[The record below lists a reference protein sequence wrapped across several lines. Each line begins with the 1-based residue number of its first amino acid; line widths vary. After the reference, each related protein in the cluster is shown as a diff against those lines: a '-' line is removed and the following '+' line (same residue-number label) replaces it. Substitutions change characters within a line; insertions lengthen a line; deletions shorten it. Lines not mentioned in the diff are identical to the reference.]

1 MISYKRIYRASNAE
15 LISQKKTRII
25 SIILLAFAGLIY
37 GCGSYSKS
45 NWVEPSYLA
54 VFIYFT
60 ALVPLFACCVSVFK
74 DMHDIP
80 SADVSMSMPLSGI
93 ERYFSKILTIVR
105 AWLVPFLISA
115 AGAFLL
121 SAIFGGSHNSNK
133 YRYSGVIPYSV
144 SYHPDVMMK
153 YNLQMFLWFM
163 AAVLFIISVTSV
175 CQCCIGAKAESRYLP
190 VMLMTALSIFVPAVY
205 AFITDH
211 FADVSLSDYFDD
223 YSSLFYVW
231 TFSAIFA
238 EFDSLK
244 NVLLMILNCLIS
256 AGVIISGAFI
266 CRKRDART
274 VGRPIVFRLF
284 FEIIMAVTLTLFFL
298 MMHVGSGSL
307 SGSLVV
313 LFLGW
318 LGSIILRIVVSRKNF
333 SFSKIGIWTAMFAAY
348 YVLFL
353 VFMYIAFITGGF
365 GAICKTP
372 SADAYDGSNVI
383 IVIDVDEMGL
393 DGYFSDYCSA
403 KFEKSLRN
411 SGRDEVM
418 SFVDSV
424 SKTAAKQNRL
434 PGIFTYEMFG
444 SKINYYRCAVRV
456 ELRDGENNYSSR
468 IYWISFYV
476 SDSGRHEIIELTKA
490 MGGEFDED

>member
-1 MISYKRIYRASNAE
+1 MISYKRIYRASDAE

-37 GCGSYSKS
+37 GYETASRGDSA
-45 NWVEPSYLA
+45 NPSYLA

-60 ALVPLFACCVSVFK
+60 ALVPLFACCVSVFR

-80 SADVSMSMPLSGI
+80 SADVSMSMPLNGI
-93 ERYFSKILTIVR
+93 ERYFSKILTVVR

-121 SAIFGGSHNSNK
+121 SAIFGGSH
-133 YRYSGVIPYSV
+133 YSYSYGERV
-144 SYHPDVMMK
+144 SYDRSYHPEVMMK
-153 YNLQMFLWFM
+153 YNLQLFLWFM
-163 AAVLFIISVTSV
+163 AAVLFIISVTAV

-190 VMLMTALSIFVPAVY
+190 VMLMTALSIFTPAMY
-205 AFITDH
+205 GFITDH
-211 FADVSLSDYFDD
+211 FADVSLSDYSAD

-231 TFSAIFA
+231 TFSALFA
-238 EFDSLK
+238 EFDNLK

-256 AGVIISGAFI
+256 AGVIIGGAFI

-298 MMHVGSGSL
+298 IMHVSSGSI
-307 SGSLVV
+307 VV

-333 SFSKIGIWTAMFAAY
+333 SFSKVGIWTGMFAAY

-353 VFMYIAFITGGF
+353 VFMYIAFVTGGF
-365 GAICKTP
+365 GAIYKTP
-372 SADAYDGSNVI
+372 SADVYENDANAYIS
-383 IVIDVDEMGL
+383 VDFDRMGY
-393 DGYFSDYCSA
+393 DDYFTGYCSTDL
-403 KFEKSLRN
+403 EKSMKN
-411 SGRDEVM
+411 GGREEVRK
-418 SFVDSV
+418 FVDSV
-424 SKTAAKQNRL
+424 SKIAAKQNRL
-434 PGIFTYEMFG
+434 PGVFTYEMFG
-444 SKINYYRCAVRV
+444 GNVDYYRCTVRV
-456 ELRDGENNYSSR
+456 SLKDSEYDYKGR
-468 IYWISFYV
+468 IYRINFYV
-476 SDSGRHEIIELTKA
+476 SDSGRNEIIELTKS
-490 MGGEFDED
+490 MGGEFDVY

>member
-60 ALVPLFACCVSVFK
+60 ALVPLFACCVSVFR

-105 AWLVPFLISA
+105 TWLVPFLISA

-121 SAIFGGSHNSNK
+121 SAIFGGSH
-133 YRYSGVIPYSV
+133 YSYSYSERV
-144 SYHPDVMMK
+144 TYDRIYHPEVMMK

-163 AAVLFIISVTSV
+163 AAVLFIISVTAV

-256 AGVIISGAFI
+256 AGVIIGGAFI

-274 VGRPIVFRLF
+274 VGRPIVFRFF

-298 MMHVGSGSL
+298 IMHVSSGN
-307 SGSLVV
+307 LVV

-333 SFSKIGIWTAMFAAY
+333 SFSKIGIWTVMFAAY

-365 GAICKTP
+365 GAIYKTP
-372 SADAYDGSNVI
+372 SSDAYDGSNVI
-383 IVIDVDEMGL
+383 IGINIDKMDL
-393 DGYFSDYCSA
+393 DGYFSDYCSV
-403 KFEKSLRN
+403 KLEKSLRN

-434 PGIFTYEMFG
+434 PGIFTYEMFD
-444 SKINYYRCAVRV
+444 SKINYYRCAVSV
-456 ELRDGENNYSSR
+456 NLRDGENNYSSR
-468 IYWISFYV
+468 IYRINFYV

>member
-1 MISYKRIYRASNAE
+1 MISYKRIYKASDAE

-37 GCGSYSKS
+37 GCGTSSLGDRAD
-45 NWVEPSYLA
+45 PSYLA

-60 ALVPLFACCVSVFK
+60 ALVPLFSCCVSVFK

-105 AWLVPFLISA
+105 TWLVPFLISA

-133 YRYSGVIPYSV
+133 YRYSGVVPYSV
-144 SYHPDVMMK
+144 SYHPEVMMK

-163 AAVLFIISVTSV
+163 AAVLFMISVTAV

-256 AGVIISGAFI
+256 AGVIIGGAFI

-298 MMHVGSGSL
+298 MMHVG
-307 SGSLVV
+307 
-313 LFLGW
+313 
-318 LGSIILRIVVSRKNF
+318 
-333 SFSKIGIWTAMFAAY
+333 
-348 YVLFL
+348 
-353 VFMYIAFITGGF
+353 
-365 GAICKTP
+365 
-372 SADAYDGSNVI
+372 
-383 IVIDVDEMGL
+383 
-393 DGYFSDYCSA
+393 
-403 KFEKSLRN
+403 
-411 SGRDEVM
+411 
-418 SFVDSV
+418 
-424 SKTAAKQNRL
+424 
-434 PGIFTYEMFG
+434 
-444 SKINYYRCAVRV
+444 
-456 ELRDGENNYSSR
+456 
-468 IYWISFYV
+468 
-476 SDSGRHEIIELTKA
+476 
-490 MGGEFDED
+490 

>member
-1 MISYKRIYRASNAE
+1 MISYKRIYKASDAE

-37 GCGSYSKS
+37 GCGTSSLGDRAD
-45 NWVEPSYLA
+45 PSYLA

-60 ALVPLFACCVSVFK
+60 ALVPLFSCCVSVFK

-121 SAIFGGSHNSNK
+121 SAIFGGSH
-133 YRYSGVIPYSV
+133 YYYSFDERMTYDR
-144 SYHPDVMMK
+144 SYHPEVMMK

-163 AAVLFIISVTSV
+163 AAVLFIISVTAV

-256 AGVIISGAFI
+256 AGVIIGGAFI

-274 VGRPIVFRLF
+274 VGRPIVFKLF

-298 MMHVGSGSL
+298 IMHVGSGN
-307 SGSLVV
+307 LVV

-333 SFSKIGIWTAMFAAY
+333 SFSKIGVWTGMFAVY

-365 GAICKTP
+365 GAIYKTP

-383 IVIDVDEMGL
+383 IGIDIDEIGL
-393 DGYFSDYCSA
+393 DGYFSDHCSA
-403 KFEKSLRN
+403 KLEKSLRN

-444 SKINYYRCAVRV
+444 GKRNYYRCAVSV
-456 ELRDGENNYSSR
+456 NLRDGENNYSSR
-468 IYWISFYV
+468 IYRISFYV
-476 SDSGRHEIIELTKA
+476 SDSGRHDIVELTKSL
-490 MGGEFDED
+490 GGEFTVY

>member
-1 MISYKRIYRASNAE
+1 MISYKRIYKASDAE

-37 GCGSYSKS
+37 GCGTSSLGDRAD
-45 NWVEPSYLA
+45 PSYLA

-60 ALVPLFACCVSVFK
+60 ALVPLFSCCVSVFK

-105 AWLVPFLISA
+105 TWLVPFLISA

-121 SAIFGGSHNSNK
+121 SAIFGGSH
-133 YRYSGVIPYSV
+133 YYYSYGERVTYDR
-144 SYHPDVMMK
+144 SYHPEVMMK

-163 AAVLFIISVTSV
+163 AAVLFIISVTAV

-256 AGVIISGAFI
+256 AGVIIGGAFI

-307 SGSLVV
+307 VV

-333 SFSKIGIWTAMFAAY
+333 SFSKIGIWTGMFAVY

-365 GAICKTP
+365 GAIYKTP
-372 SADAYDGSNVI
+372 SADEYNGSNVKI
-383 IVIDVDEMGL
+383 SVDINRINRHM
-393 DGYFSDYCSA
+393 DYTDYYSADFS
-403 KFEKSLRN
+403 KPMKN
-411 SGRDEVM
+411 GGREEVM
-418 SFVDSV
+418 SFVESV
-424 SKTAAKQNRL
+424 SKTAAKQNRM
-434 PGIFTYEMFG
+434 PGVYSYEMFG
-444 SKINYYRCAVRV
+444 GDLNCYECTVR
-456 ELRDGENNYSSR
+456 LTSRDNENSSR
-468 IYWISFYV
+468 RFYRV
-476 SDSGRHEIIELTKA
+476 NFYITENDKNEIIELTKSL
-490 MGGEFDED
+490 GGEFTVY

>member
-1 MISYKRIYRASNAE
+1 MISYKRIYRASDAE

-37 GCGSYSKS
+37 GCGTSSLGDRAD
-45 NWVEPSYLA
+45 PSYLA

-60 ALVPLFACCVSVFK
+60 ALVPLFSCCVSVFK

-105 AWLVPFLISA
+105 TWLLPFLISA

-121 SAIFGGSHNSNK
+121 SAIFGGSH
-133 YRYSGVIPYSV
+133 YYYSFDERMTYDR
-144 SYHPDVMMK
+144 SYHPEVMMK

-163 AAVLFIISVTSV
+163 AAVLFIISVTAV

-190 VMLMTALSIFVPAVY
+190 VILMTALSIFVPAVY

-274 VGRPIVFRLF
+274 VGRPIVFKLF

-298 MMHVGSGSL
+298 IMHVGSGN
-307 SGSLVV
+307 LVV

-333 SFSKIGIWTAMFAAY
+333 SFSKIGVWTGMFAVY

-365 GAICKTP
+365 GAIYKTP

-383 IVIDVDEMGL
+383 IGIDIDEIGL
-393 DGYFSDYCSA
+393 DGYFSDHCSA
-403 KFEKSLRN
+403 KLEKSLRN

-444 SKINYYRCAVRV
+444 GKRNYYRCAVSV
-456 ELRDGENNYSSR
+456 NLRDGENNYSSR
-468 IYWISFYV
+468 IYRISFYV
-476 SDSGRHEIIELTKA
+476 SDSGRHDIVELTKSL
-490 MGGEFDED
+490 GGEFTVY

>member
-1 MISYKRIYRASNAE
+1 MISYKRIYKASNAE
-15 LISQKKTRII
+15 LISQKKTRVI

-37 GCGSYSKS
+37 GCGTASRGD
-45 NWVEPSYLA
+45 NTDPSYLA

-93 ERYFSKILTIVR
+93 ERYFSKILTVVR

-115 AGAFLL
+115 AGAFLI
-121 SAIFGGSHNSNK
+121 SAIFGGS
-133 YRYSGVIPYSV
+133 RYSYDYGDRLTYEKT
-144 SYHPDVMMK
+144 YHPEVLMK

-163 AAVLFIISVTSV
+163 TAVLFIISATAV

-190 VMLMTALSIFVPAVY
+190 VMLMAALSIFVPAVY
-205 AFITDH
+205 AFINEH
-211 FADVSLSDYFDD
+211 FSDVSLTDNYND
-223 YSSLFYVW
+223 YSSVFYIW
-231 TFSAIFA
+231 TFSALAA

-244 NVLLMILNCLIS
+244 NVLLMLLNCLIS
-256 AGVIISGAFI
+256 AGVIIGGAFI

-298 MMHVGSGSL
+298 IMHVSPGNFAA
-307 SGSLVV
+307 

-318 LGSIILRIVVSRKNF
+318 LGSIILRTVVSRKNF

-353 VFMYIAFITGGF
+353 VFMYIAFLTGGF
-365 GAICKTP
+365 GAIYRTP
-372 SADAYDGSNVI
+372 SADAYNGGNVNISVDFEI
-383 IVIDVDEMGL
+383 INNNR
-393 DGYFSDYCSA
+393 FSDYCSA
-403 KFEKSLRN
+403 DFKMSLKN
-411 SGRDEVM
+411 GGRENVM

-424 SKTAAKQNRL
+424 SKTAAKQNRI
-434 PGIFTYEMFG
+434 PGVFTYEMFG
-444 SKINYYRCAVRV
+444 GSPDFYRCSVRV
-456 ELRDGENNYSSR
+456 KQYDIADGYSGSR
-468 IYWISFYV
+468 IYRISFYV
-476 SDSGRHEIIELTKA
+476 TDSGKHEITELTKS
-490 MGGEFDED
+490 MGGDFSAE

>member
-1 MISYKRIYRASNAE
+1 MISYKRIYKASDAE

-37 GCGSYSKS
+37 GCGTSSLGDRAD
-45 NWVEPSYLA
+45 PSYLA

-60 ALVPLFACCVSVFK
+60 ALVPLFSCCVSVFK

-105 AWLVPFLISA
+105 TWLVPFLISA

-121 SAIFGGSHNSNK
+121 SAIFGGSH
-133 YRYSGVIPYSV
+133 YYYSFDERMTYDR
-144 SYHPDVMMK
+144 SYHPEVMMK

-163 AAVLFIISVTSV
+163 AAVLFMISVTAV

-256 AGVIISGAFI
+256 AGVIIGGAFI

-333 SFSKIGIWTAMFAAY
+333 SFSKIGIWTGMFAVY

-353 VFMYIAFITGGF
+353 VFMYIAFVTGGF
-365 GAICKTP
+365 GAIYKTP

-383 IVIDVDEMGL
+383 IGIDIDEIGL
-393 DGYFSDYCSA
+393 DGYFSDHCSA
-403 KFEKSLRN
+403 KLEKSLRN

-444 SKINYYRCAVRV
+444 GKRNYYRCAVSV
-456 ELRDGENNYSSR
+456 NLRDGENNYSSR
-468 IYWISFYV
+468 IYRINFYV

-490 MGGEFDED
+490 MGGEFDVY

>member
-1 MISYKRIYRASNAE
+1 MISYKRIYKASDAE

-37 GCGSYSKS
+37 GCGTSSLGDRAD
-45 NWVEPSYLA
+45 PSYLA

-60 ALVPLFACCVSVFK
+60 ALVPLFSCCVSVFK

-105 AWLVPFLISA
+105 TWLVPFLISA

-121 SAIFGGSHNSNK
+121 SAIFGGSH
-133 YRYSGVIPYSV
+133 YYYSYGERVTYDR
-144 SYHPDVMMK
+144 SYHPEVMMK

-163 AAVLFIISVTSV
+163 AAVLFMISVTAV

-190 VMLMTALSIFVPAVY
+190 VMLMTALSIFIPAVY

-284 FEIIMAVTLTLFFL
+284 FEIIMAVTLTLFFIL
-298 MMHVGSGSL
+298 VHVSSGNL
-307 SGSLVV
+307 FV

-333 SFSKIGIWTAMFAAY
+333 SLSKIGEWTGMFAVY

-365 GAICKTP
+365 GAIYKTP
-372 SADAYDGSNVI
+372 SADEYNGSNVKI
-383 IVIDVDEMGL
+383 SVDINRINRHM
-393 DGYFSDYCSA
+393 DYTDYYSADFS
-403 KFEKSLRN
+403 KPMKN
-411 SGRDEVM
+411 GGREEVM
-418 SFVDSV
+418 SFVESV
-424 SKTAAKQNRL
+424 SKTAAKQNRM
-434 PGIFTYEMFG
+434 PGVYSYEMFG
-444 SKINYYRCAVRV
+444 GDLNCYECTVR
-456 ELRDGENNYSSR
+456 LTSRDNENSSR
-468 IYWISFYV
+468 RFYRV
-476 SDSGRHEIIELTKA
+476 NFYITENDKNEIIELTKSL
-490 MGGEFDED
+490 GGEFTAY

>member
-1 MISYKRIYRASNAE
+1 MISYKRIYKASDAE
-15 LISQKKTRII
+15 LISQKKTCII

-37 GCGSYSKS
+37 GCGTSSLGDRAD
-45 NWVEPSYLA
+45 PSYLA

-60 ALVPLFACCVSVFK
+60 ALVPLFSCCVSVFK

-105 AWLVPFLISA
+105 TWLVPFLISA

-121 SAIFGGSHNSNK
+121 SAIFGGSH
-133 YRYSGVIPYSV
+133 YYYSYGERVTYDR
-144 SYHPDVMMK
+144 SYHPEVMMK

-163 AAVLFIISVTSV
+163 AAVLFIISVTAV

-256 AGVIISGAFI
+256 AGVIIGGAFI

-307 SGSLVV
+307 VV

-333 SFSKIGIWTAMFAAY
+333 SFSKIGIWTGMFAVY

-365 GAICKTP
+365 GAIYKTP
-372 SADAYDGSNVI
+372 SADEYNGSNVKI
-383 IVIDVDEMGL
+383 SVDINRINRHM
-393 DGYFSDYCSA
+393 DYTDYYSADFS
-403 KFEKSLRN
+403 KPMKN
-411 SGRDEVM
+411 GGREEVM
-418 SFVDSV
+418 SFVESV
-424 SKTAAKQNRL
+424 SKTAAKQNRM
-434 PGIFTYEMFG
+434 PGVYSYEMFG
-444 SKINYYRCAVRV
+444 GDLNCYECTVR
-456 ELRDGENNYSSR
+456 LTSRDNENSSR
-468 IYWISFYV
+468 RFYRV
-476 SDSGRHEIIELTKA
+476 NFYITESGKDEIMELTKSL
-490 MGGEFDED
+490 GGEFTVY

>member
-1 MISYKRIYRASNAE
+1 MISYKRIYRASSAE

-25 SIILLAFAGLIY
+25 SIILLAFAGVIY
-37 GCGSYSKS
+37 GFDSSSRGDR
-45 NWVEPSYLA
+45 VDPSYLA
-54 VFIYFT
+54 VFLYFT
-60 ALVPLFACCVSVFK
+60 ALVPLFSCCVSVFK

-105 AWLVPFLISA
+105 TWLVPFLISA

-121 SAIFGGSHNSNK
+121 SAIFGGSH
-133 YRYSGVIPYSV
+133 YYYSFDERMTYEN
-144 SYHPDVMMK
+144 SYHPEVMMK

-163 AAVLFIISVTSV
+163 AAVLFIISVTAV

-256 AGVIISGAFI
+256 AGVIIGGAFI

-274 VGRPIVFRLF
+274 VGRPIVFKLF

-298 MMHVGSGSL
+298 IMHVGSGN
-307 SGSLVV
+307 LVV

-333 SFSKIGIWTAMFAAY
+333 SFSKIGVWTGMFAVY

-365 GAICKTP
+365 GAIYKTP

-383 IVIDVDEMGL
+383 IGIDIDEIGL
-393 DGYFSDYCSA
+393 DGYFSDHCSA
-403 KFEKSLRN
+403 KLEKSLRN

-444 SKINYYRCAVRV
+444 GKRNYYRCAVSV
-456 ELRDGENNYSSR
+456 NLRDGENNYSSR
-468 IYWISFYV
+468 IYRISFYV
-476 SDSGRHEIIELTKA
+476 SDSGRHDIVELTKSL
-490 MGGEFDED
+490 GGEFTVY

>member
-1 MISYKRIYRASNAE
+1 MISYKRIYRASDAE

-37 GCGSYSKS
+37 GCDSYSWGS
-45 NWVEPSYLA
+45 RATPSGLA

-80 SADVSMSMPLSGI
+80 SADVSMSMPLSGT

-115 AGAFLL
+115 AGAFLI
-121 SAIFGGSHNSNK
+121 SAIFGGSHNS
-133 YRYSGVIPYSV
+133 YSYSERV
-144 SYHPDVMMK
+144 TYDRSYHPEVMMK

-163 AAVLFIISVTSV
+163 AAVLFIISVTAV

-190 VMLMTALSIFVPAVY
+190 VMLMTALSIFIPAVY

-211 FADVSLSDYFDD
+211 FANVSLSDYSDD

-256 AGVIISGAFI
+256 AGVIIGGAFI

-298 MMHVGSGSL
+298 ILHVSW
-307 SGSLVV
+307 GSLVV

-333 SFSKIGIWTAMFAAY
+333 SFSKVGIWTAMFAAY

-365 GAICKTP
+365 GAIYKTP

-383 IVIDVDEMGL
+383 IGIDIDEMGL

-403 KFEKSLRN
+403 KLEKSLRN

-444 SKINYYRCAVRV
+444 GKRNYYRCAVSV
-456 ELRDGENNYSSR
+456 NLRDGENNYSSR
-468 IYWISFYV
+468 IYRISFYV

-490 MGGEFDED
+490 IGGEFTEN

>member
-1 MISYKRIYRASNAE
+1 MISYKRIYTASDAE

-80 SADVSMSMPLSGI
+80 SADVSMSMPLNGI
-93 ERYFSKILTIVR
+93 ERYFSKILTVVR
-105 AWLVPFLISA
+105 VWLVPFLISA

-121 SAIFGGSHNSNK
+121 SAIFGGSH
-133 YRYSGVIPYSV
+133 YSYSYGERV
-144 SYHPDVMMK
+144 TYDRIYHPEVMMK

-163 AAVLFIISVTSV
+163 AAVLFMISVTAV

-211 FADVSLSDYFDD
+211 FANVSLSDYFDD

-256 AGVIISGAFI
+256 AGVIIGGAFI

-274 VGRPIVFRLF
+274 VGRPIVFRFF

-298 MMHVGSGSL
+298 IMHVSSGN
-307 SGSLVV
+307 LVV

-333 SFSKIGIWTAMFAAY
+333 SFSKIGIWTVMFAAY

-365 GAICKTP
+365 GAIYKTP

-383 IVIDVDEMGL
+383 ISIDIDEMGL

-403 KFEKSLRN
+403 KLEKSLRN

-444 SKINYYRCAVRV
+444 GKRNYYRCAVSV
-456 ELRDGENNYSSR
+456 NLRDGENNYSSR

-476 SDSGRHEIIELTKA
+476 SDSGRHEIVELTKSL
-490 MGGEFDED
+490 GGEFTVY

>member
-1 MISYKRIYRASNAE
+1 MISYKRIYKASDAE

-25 SIILLAFAGLIY
+25 SIILLAFAGVIY
-37 GCGSYSKS
+37 GFDSASRGDRAD
-45 NWVEPSYLA
+45 PSYLA

-60 ALVPLFACCVSVFK
+60 ALVPLFSCCVSVFK

-105 AWLVPFLISA
+105 TWLLPFLISA

-121 SAIFGGSHNSNK
+121 SAIFGGSH
-133 YRYSGVIPYSV
+133 YYYSYGERVTYDR
-144 SYHPDVMMK
+144 SYHPEVMMK

-163 AAVLFIISVTSV
+163 AAVLFIISVTAV

-256 AGVIISGAFI
+256 AGVIIGGAFI

-333 SFSKIGIWTAMFAAY
+333 SFSKIGIWTGMFAVY

-365 GAICKTP
+365 GAIYKTP

-383 IVIDVDEMGL
+383 IGIDIDEMGL

-403 KFEKSLRN
+403 KLEKSLRN
-411 SGRDEVM
+411 GGREEVK

-444 SKINYYRCAVRV
+444 GKRNYYRCAVSV
-456 ELRDGENNYSSR
+456 NLKDGEKNYSSR
-468 IYWISFYV
+468 IYRINFYV

-490 MGGEFDED
+490 MGGEFDVY

>member
-1 MISYKRIYRASNAE
+1 MISYKRIYKASDAE

-37 GCGSYSKS
+37 GCGTSSLGDRAD
-45 NWVEPSYLA
+45 PSYLA

-60 ALVPLFACCVSVFK
+60 ALVPLFSCCVSVFK

-105 AWLVPFLISA
+105 TWLVPFLISA

-121 SAIFGGSHNSNK
+121 SAIFGGSH
-133 YRYSGVIPYSV
+133 YYYSYGERVTYDR
-144 SYHPDVMMK
+144 SYHPEVMMK

-163 AAVLFIISVTSV
+163 AAVLFIISVTAV

-190 VMLMTALSIFVPAVY
+190 VMLMTALSIFIPAVY

-256 AGVIISGAFI
+256 AGVIIGGAFI

-307 SGSLVV
+307 VV

-333 SFSKIGIWTAMFAAY
+333 SFSKIGIWTGMFAVY

-365 GAICKTP
+365 GAIYKTP
-372 SADAYDGSNVI
+372 SADEYNGSNVKI
-383 IVIDVDEMGL
+383 SVDINRINRHM
-393 DGYFSDYCSA
+393 DYTDYYSADFS
-403 KFEKSLRN
+403 KPMKN
-411 SGRDEVM
+411 GGREEVM
-418 SFVDSV
+418 SFVESV
-424 SKTAAKQNRL
+424 SKTAAKQNRM
-434 PGIFTYEMFG
+434 PGVYSYEMFG
-444 SKINYYRCAVRV
+444 GDLNCYECTVR
-456 ELRDGENNYSSR
+456 LTSRDNENSSR
-468 IYWISFYV
+468 RFYRV
-476 SDSGRHEIIELTKA
+476 NFYITESGKDEIMELTKSL
-490 MGGEFDED
+490 GGEFTVY

>member
-1 MISYKRIYRASNAE
+1 MISYKRIYRASSAE

-25 SIILLAFAGLIY
+25 SIILLAFAGVIY
-37 GCGSYSKS
+37 GFDSASRGDRAD
-45 NWVEPSYLA
+45 PSYLA
-54 VFIYFT
+54 VFLYFT
-60 ALVPLFACCVSVFK
+60 ALVPLFSCCVSVFK

-93 ERYFSKILTIVR
+93 ERYFSKILTVVR
-105 AWLVPFLISA
+105 TWLVPFLISA

-121 SAIFGGSHNSNK
+121 SAMFGGSH
-133 YRYSGVIPYSV
+133 YSYSFDERMTYENT
-144 SYHPDVMMK
+144 YHPEVMMK

-163 AAVLFIISVTSV
+163 AAVLFMISVTAV

-211 FADVSLSDYFDD
+211 FADVSISDYFSDF
-223 YSSLFYVW
+223 SSLFYVW
-231 TFSAIFA
+231 TFSAVFA

-256 AGVIISGAFI
+256 AGVIIGGAFI

-274 VGRPIVFRLF
+274 VGKPIVFKAF
-284 FEIIMAVTLTLFFL
+284 FEIIMAVTLTLFFIL
-298 MMHVGSGSL
+298 VHVSSGNL
-307 SGSLVV
+307 FV

-333 SFSKIGIWTAMFAAY
+333 SFSKIGVWTGMFAVY

-353 VFMYIAFITGGF
+353 VFMYIAFLTGGF

-372 SADAYDGSNVI
+372 SADAFGGNNATIRVD
-383 IVIDVDEMGL
+383 IDNYSGH
-393 DGYFSDYCSA
+393 GFYSDYCSA
-403 KFEKSLRN
+403 DFDKSLAN
-411 SGRDEVM
+411 GGRDEVM
-418 SFVDSV
+418 SFIDSV
-424 SKTAAKQNRL
+424 SKTAAKQSRI
-434 PGIFTYEMFG
+434 PGVFSYEMFG
-444 SKINYYRCAVRV
+444 GKPNFYKCTVSVYADSSKYF
-456 ELRDGENNYSSR
+456 YSSVVYR
-468 IYWISFYV
+468 ITFYV
-476 SDSGRHEIIELTKA
+476 TDSGRHDITEITRSIGRKFSA
-490 MGGEFDED
+490 D

>member
-1 MISYKRIYRASNAE
+1 MISYKRIYKASDAE

-37 GCGSYSKS
+37 GCGTSSLGDRAD
-45 NWVEPSYLA
+45 PSYLA

-60 ALVPLFACCVSVFK
+60 ALVPLFSCCVSVFK

-121 SAIFGGSHNSNK
+121 SAIFGGSH
-133 YRYSGVIPYSV
+133 YYYSFDERMTYDR
-144 SYHPDVMMK
+144 SYHPEVMMK

-163 AAVLFIISVTSV
+163 AAVLFIISVTAV

-274 VGRPIVFRLF
+274 VGRPIVFKLF

-298 MMHVGSGSL
+298 IMHVGSGN
-307 SGSLVV
+307 LVV

-333 SFSKIGIWTAMFAAY
+333 SFSKIGVWTGMFAVY

-365 GAICKTP
+365 GAIYKTP

-383 IVIDVDEMGL
+383 IGIDIDEIGL
-393 DGYFSDYCSA
+393 DGYFSDHCSA
-403 KFEKSLRN
+403 KLEKSLRN

-444 SKINYYRCAVRV
+444 GKRNYYRCAVSV
-456 ELRDGENNYSSR
+456 NLRDGENNYSSR
-468 IYWISFYV
+468 IYRISFYV
-476 SDSGRHEIIELTKA
+476 SDSGRHDIVELTKSL
-490 MGGEFDED
+490 GGEFTVY

>member
-1 MISYKRIYRASNAE
+1 MISYKRIYKASNAE

-25 SIILLAFAGLIY
+25 SIILFAFAGLIY
-37 GCGSYSKS
+37 GFGTSSCGSNAY
-45 NWVEPSYLA
+45 PSYLA

-60 ALVPLFACCVSVFK
+60 ALVPLFSCCVSVFK

-93 ERYFSKILTIVR
+93 ERYFSKILTVAR
-105 AWLVPFLISA
+105 AWLLPFLISA

-121 SAIFGGSHNSNK
+121 SAFFGGRYNSYVYGEMMTYEK
-133 YRYSGVIPYSV
+133 
-144 SYHPDVMMK
+144 SYHPEVMMK
-153 YNLQMFLWFM
+153 YNLQLFLWFM
-163 AAVLFIISVTSV
+163 AVVLFIISVTAV

-190 VMLMTALSIFVPAVY
+190 VMLMTALSIFVPAMY

-256 AGVIISGAFI
+256 AGIIIGGAFI

-298 MMHVGSGSL
+298 MMHVSSGN
-307 SGSLVV
+307 LVV

-333 SFSKIGIWTAMFAAY
+333 SFSKIGIWTGMFAVY

-353 VFMYIAFITGGF
+353 VFMYIAFVTGGF
-365 GAICKTP
+365 GAIYKTP
-372 SADAYDGSNVI
+372 SADVYNNSNAYI
-383 IVIDVDEMGL
+383 IVDFDKMDYDDHFFKG
-393 DGYFSDYCSA
+393 YCSA
-403 KFEKSLRN
+403 GLEKSLKN
-411 SGRDEVM
+411 SGKEEVM

-434 PGIFTYEMFG
+434 PGVFTYEMFG
-444 SKINYYRCAVRV
+444 GRINYYRCTVRV
-456 ELRDGENNYSSR
+456 NLNDSGYDYIGR
-468 IYWISFYV
+468 IYRINFYV

>member
-1 MISYKRIYRASNAE
+1 MISYKRIYKASDAE

-60 ALVPLFACCVSVFK
+60 ALVPLFSCCVSVFK

-105 AWLVPFLISA
+105 TWLVPFLISA

-133 YRYSGVIPYSV
+133 YRYSGVVPYSV
-144 SYHPDVMMK
+144 SYHPEVMMK

-163 AAVLFIISVTSV
+163 AAVLFMISVTAV

-256 AGVIISGAFI
+256 AGVIIGGAFI

-333 SFSKIGIWTAMFAAY
+333 SFSKIGIWTGMFAVY

-353 VFMYIAFITGGF
+353 VFMYIAFVTGGF
-365 GAICKTP
+365 GAIYKTP
-372 SADAYDGSNVI
+372 SADEYNGSNVKI
-383 IVIDVDEMGL
+383 SVDINRINRHM
-393 DGYFSDYCSA
+393 DYTDYYSADFS
-403 KFEKSLRN
+403 KPMKN
-411 SGRDEVM
+411 GGREEVM
-418 SFVDSV
+418 SFVESV
-424 SKTAAKQNRL
+424 SKTAAKQNRM
-434 PGIFTYEMFG
+434 PGVYSYEMFG
-444 SKINYYRCAVRV
+444 GDLNCYECTVR
-456 ELRDGENNYSSR
+456 LTSRDNENSSR
-468 IYWISFYV
+468 RFYRV
-476 SDSGRHEIIELTKA
+476 NFYITESGKDEIMELTKSL
-490 MGGEFDED
+490 GGEFTVY

>member
-1 MISYKRIYRASNAE
+1 MISYKRIYKASDAE

-37 GCGSYSKS
+37 GCGTSSLGDRAD
-45 NWVEPSYLA
+45 PSYLA

-60 ALVPLFACCVSVFK
+60 ALVPLFSCCVSVFK

-121 SAIFGGSHNSNK
+121 SAIFGGSH
-133 YRYSGVIPYSV
+133 YYYSFDERMTYDR
-144 SYHPDVMMK
+144 SYHPEVMMK

-163 AAVLFIISVTSV
+163 AAVLFIISVTAV

-256 AGVIISGAFI
+256 AGVIIGGAFI

-274 VGRPIVFRLF
+274 VGRPIVFKLF

-298 MMHVGSGSL
+298 IMHVGSGN
-307 SGSLVV
+307 LVV

-333 SFSKIGIWTAMFAAY
+333 SFSKIGVWTGMFAVY

-365 GAICKTP
+365 GTIYKTP

-383 IVIDVDEMGL
+383 IGIDIDEIGL
-393 DGYFSDYCSA
+393 DGYFSDHCSA
-403 KFEKSLRN
+403 KLEKSLRN

-444 SKINYYRCAVRV
+444 GKRNYYRCAVSV
-456 ELRDGENNYSSR
+456 NLRDGENNYSSR
-468 IYWISFYV
+468 IYRISFYV
-476 SDSGRHEIIELTKA
+476 SDSGRHDIVELTKSL
-490 MGGEFDED
+490 GGEFTVY

>member
-1 MISYKRIYRASNAE
+1 MISYKRIYKASDAE

-25 SIILLAFAGLIY
+25 SIILLAFAGIIY
-37 GCGSYSKS
+37 GFDTASRGDSTD
-45 NWVEPSYLA
+45 PSYLA

-80 SADVSMSMPLSGI
+80 SADVSMSMPLNGI
-93 ERYFSKILTIVR
+93 ERYFSKILTVVR
-105 AWLVPFLISA
+105 VWLVPFLISA

-133 YRYSGVIPYSV
+133 YRYSEVIPYSV
-144 SYHPDVMMK
+144 SYHPEVMMK

-163 AAVLFIISVTSV
+163 AAVLFMISVTAV

-223 YSSLFYVW
+223 YSSLFYIW

-274 VGRPIVFRLF
+274 VGRPIVFKLF

-298 MMHVGSGSL
+298 IMHVGSGN
-307 SGSLVV
+307 LVV

-333 SFSKIGIWTAMFAAY
+333 SFSKIGVWTAMFAAY

-365 GAICKTP
+365 GAIYKTP
-372 SADAYDGSNVI
+372 SSDAYNGSNVI
-383 IVIDVDEMGL
+383 IGINIDKMDL

-403 KFEKSLRN
+403 KLEKSLRN

-444 SKINYYRCAVRV
+444 GKRNYYRCAVSV
-456 ELRDGENNYSSR
+456 NLRDGENNYSSR
-468 IYWISFYV
+468 IYRISFYV

>member
-121 SAIFGGSHNSNK
+121 SAIFGGSH
-133 YRYSGVIPYSV
+133 YYYSFDERMTYDR
-144 SYHPDVMMK
+144 SYHPEVMMK

-163 AAVLFIISVTSV
+163 AAVLFIISVTAV

-256 AGVIISGAFI
+256 AGVIIGGAFI

-274 VGRPIVFRLF
+274 VGRPIVFKLF

-298 MMHVGSGSL
+298 IMHVGSGN
-307 SGSLVV
+307 LVV

-333 SFSKIGIWTAMFAAY
+333 SFSKIGVWTGMFAVY

-365 GAICKTP
+365 GAIYKTP

-444 SKINYYRCAVRV
+444 GKRNYYRCAVRV
-456 ELRDGENNYSSR
+456 NLRDGENNYSSR
-468 IYWISFYV
+468 IYRISFYV
-476 SDSGRHEIIELTKA
+476 SDSGRHDIVELTKSL
-490 MGGEFDED
+490 GGEFTVY

>member
-1 MISYKRIYRASNAE
+1 MISYKRIYKASDAE

-37 GCGSYSKS
+37 GCGTSSLGDRAA
-45 NWVEPSYLA
+45 PSYLA

-60 ALVPLFACCVSVFK
+60 ALVPLFSCCVSVFK

-105 AWLVPFLISA
+105 TWLVPFLISA

-121 SAIFGGSHNSNK
+121 SAIFGGSH
-133 YRYSGVIPYSV
+133 YYYSYGERVTYDR
-144 SYHPDVMMK
+144 SYHPEVMMK

-163 AAVLFIISVTSV
+163 AAVLFIISVTAV

-256 AGVIISGAFI
+256 AGVIIGGAFI

-307 SGSLVV
+307 VV

-333 SFSKIGIWTAMFAAY
+333 SFSKIGIWTGMFAVY

-353 VFMYIAFITGGF
+353 VFMYIAFVTGGF
-365 GAICKTP
+365 GAIYKTP
-372 SADAYDGSNVI
+372 SADEYNGSNVKI
-383 IVIDVDEMGL
+383 CVDINRINRHM
-393 DGYFSDYCSA
+393 DYTDYYSADFS
-403 KFEKSLRN
+403 KPMKN
-411 SGRDEVM
+411 GGREEVM
-418 SFVDSV
+418 SFVESV
-424 SKTAAKQNRL
+424 SKTAAKQNRM
-434 PGIFTYEMFG
+434 PGVYSYEMFG
-444 SKINYYRCAVRV
+444 GDLNCYECTVR
-456 ELRDGENNYSSR
+456 LTSRDNENSSR
-468 IYWISFYV
+468 RFYRV
-476 SDSGRHEIIELTKA
+476 NFYITESGKDEIMELTKSL
-490 MGGEFDED
+490 GGEFTVY